1 MDPGRADEAVTTEG
15 APHRHRA
22 GRTRRWVELVAVQLH
37 PATCPVCVTPSLALN
52 SNLEQI
58 AYMPGVVEARHG
70 PIARA
75 RRPPGVAVAWSWS
88 RRMGMERDTVPVPPK
103 RNVWKSKERDARR
116 PPGDGNGMGD
126 GGGASQPEGTG
137 GARDATSR
145 AVAYSRA
152 PGWVSQ
158 ESDVGAART
167 REEIGGTGTWFTIP
181 LGNRREPDFFPVPGT
196 GRDLVPGGFSGKP
209 VSKF

>member
-22 GRTRRWVELVAVQLH
+22 GRTRRWVELVAGQLH

-58 AYMPGVVEARHG
+58 AYMPGVVEA
-70 PIARA
+70 PIAPRETTA
-75 RRPPGVAVAWSWS
+75 GRRGRMALEPPAHGDGEGGI
-88 RRMGMERDTVPVPPK
+88 RLPRK
-103 RNVWKSKERDARR
+103 RNVWKSTEKDARR
-116 PPGDGNGMGD
+116 PPGNGSGMGD

-145 AVAYSRA
+145 GRGLLACARLWPVGSCPGSYHCERRATSGRHERGRKLAAGGRVQAPFCVAHMCNKQS
-152 PGWVSQ
+152 
-158 ESDVGAART
+158 
-167 REEIGGTGTWFTIP
+167 I
-181 LGNRREPDFFPVPGT
+181 
-196 GRDLVPGGFSGKP
+196 
-209 VSKF
+209 

>member
-22 GRTRRWVELVAVQLH
+22 GHTRRRVEPVAVQLH
-37 PATCPVCVTPSLALN
+37 PATCPVCVTPSPALN

-103 RNVWKSKERDARR
+103 RNVWKSTERDARR

-145 AVAYSRA
+145 GSGLLACARLWPVGSCAGSYHCERRATSGRHERGRKLAAGGRVQAPFCVAHMCNKQS
-152 PGWVSQ
+152 
-158 ESDVGAART
+158 
-167 REEIGGTGTWFTIP
+167 I
-181 LGNRREPDFFPVPGT
+181 
-196 GRDLVPGGFSGKP
+196 
-209 VSKF
+209 